1 MSVTSLAADG
11 NVHRLWRSAEL
22 ADVSRLIACV
32 VDIFC
37 GPGRVW
43 EQDALGTITRSWP
56 MSREAH
62 R

>member
-11 NVHRLWRSAEL
+11 NVHRLWRSAQL

-43 EQDALGTITRSWP
+43 EQ
-56 MSREAH
+56 
-62 R
+62 